1 MKSKRISLA
10 IAVGMVSALVFAP
23 ASQANPRV
31 DANKQ
36 AKAFAAKQCAAQAN
50 RAPKAFKSRYGKA
63 KRAAMAACVR
73 SGTEDLVAEVG
84 TAVETCANEL
94 VSDPAGFLATDGK
107 GSGSDSS
114 DPLGV
119 LQAFPNCVRYKLGSE
134 IRARIDAFIAAGRAC
149 VEEAR
154 SNPEGFKETY
164 GQGDG
169 PLAAIGRCIDSRL
182 AS

>member
-94 VSDPAGFLATDGK
+94 VSDPAGFLATYGN

-114 DPLGV
+114 PVGIIR
-119 LQAFPNCVRYKLGSE
+119 AFPECVRSKLGSE